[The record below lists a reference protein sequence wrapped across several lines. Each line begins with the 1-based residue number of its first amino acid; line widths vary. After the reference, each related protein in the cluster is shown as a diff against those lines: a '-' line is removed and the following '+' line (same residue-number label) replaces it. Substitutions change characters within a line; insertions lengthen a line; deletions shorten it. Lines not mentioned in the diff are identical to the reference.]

1 MRRREFISLLGGVTL
16 VFPLDVHAQP
26 MDQVRRIGN
35 LGAYAKNDPEDEK
48 RREVF
53 QEGMKQLGWIEGRNV
68 LTEFRWYEGDSA
80 IARVMAKGLVELQP
94 DLILVAASQALV
106 ATESDTHTIPIVFV
120 AVSDPVGQRLV
131 ASLARPGGNAT
142 GFSFFEPALA
152 DKMLELLKE
161 IAPALTVVALPFN
174 PDNHAND
181 VFFPLLD
188 AAAPRFGWELI
199 RKPVRNPGEIEVA
212 IGEVARQPGS
222 GLLFL
227 PDPLTVFHRELI
239 VSLSPCLPVT
249 VRGNPQ
255 FSCHLSPLA
264 IIGFFLLLPNLPT
277 PAPYQTFPTASRT
290 CADETQALN

>member
-1 MRRREFISLLGGVTL
+1 MLGS
-16 VFPLDVHAQP
+16 
-26 MDQVRRIGN
+26 
-35 LGAYAKNDPEDEK
+35 YAKNDPDDEK
-48 RREVF
+48 RRKVF
-53 QEGMKQLGWIEGRNV
+53 WESMKQLGWIEGRNI
-68 LTEFRWYEGDSA
+68 LTEYRWYGGDSA
-80 IARVMAKGLVELQP
+80 IARVMAKELVELQP

-106 ATESDTHTIPIVFV
+106 ATESETHTIPIVFV
-120 AVSDPVGQRLV
+120 AVSDPIGQGLV

-188 AAAPRFGWELI
+188 AAAPRFGWQLH
-199 RKPVRNPGEIEVA
+199 RKPVRNSGEIEVA
-212 IGEVARQPGS
+212 IGEVAREPGS

-239 VSLSPCLPVT
+239 VTLAARYRLPAIYALRSFAEAGGLVTYGVDGFDLYRRAPTYVDRILRGAKPADLPVQQPT
-249 VRGNPQ
+249 KFELVINLKTAKALGLTP
-255 FSCHLSPLA
+255 SSGLLS
-264 IIGFFLLLPNLPT
+264 I
-277 PAPYQTFPTASRT
+277 
-290 CADETQALN
+290 ADEVIE